1 MENIE
6 IPDNYTGKV
15 KLYMSASGLEI
26 EVEKTSKTPLGPILV
41 FIVENGEI
49 LGKYSE
55 RYDEEGRLLY
65 AYHYN

>member
-1 MENIE
+1 MGE
-6 IPDNYTGKV
+6 
-15 KLYMSASGLEI
+15 A
-26 EVEKTSKTPLGPILV
+26 KTSKTPLGPILV